1 MRDGIDVEYYI
12 SAMTVESELM
22 KHVERDKALG
32 RVVWVHKH
40 PKGETCVPECFSK
53 EEVDE

>member
-12 SAMTVESELM
+12 SETVVVPEMM

-32 RVVWVHKH
+32 KVVWVHQH
-40 PKGETCVPECFSK
+40 PQGEECVKECFS
-53 EEVDE
+53 DH

>member
-22 KHVERDKALG
+22 KHVEREEA
-32 RVVWVHKH
+32 R
-40 PKGETCVPECFSK
+40 KGA
-53 EEVDE
+53 EEAAA